1 MPIWVRGSRKVDK
14 TILERSIYALGLLE
28 ALARVGLPFIFKG
41 GTSLLLLLDSPM
53 RLSTDIDFIV
63 EPGTDFEHYIE
74 EESKIIPFKA
84 KEEQERKRAGSI
96 EKRHYKLHGGLESV
110 PVHFFVG

>member
-1 MPIWVRGSRKVDK
+1 MLSEQNFSLEHIEEVRGSRKVDK

-53 RLSTDIDFIV
+53 RL
-63 EPGTDFEHYIE
+63 GKR
-74 EESKIIPFKA
+74 ESRI
-84 KEEQERKRAGSI
+84 R
-96 EKRHYKLHGGLESV
+96 
-110 PVHFFVG
+110 

>member
-1 MPIWVRGSRKVDK
+1 MLSEQNFSLEHIEDVRGSRKVDK

-53 RLSTDIDFIV
+53 RLKR
-63 EPGTDFEHYIE
+63 YNKL
-74 EESKIIPFKA
+74 SKIKRLAPDGYAYAVEAMELLKKF
-84 KEEQERKRAGSI
+84 EEK
-96 EKRHYKLHGGLESV
+96 
-110 PVHFFVG
+110 